1 MKIRATVNL
10 CPASLKKKEMMKNNN
25 QNSKVLRMKEVDMIF
40 IKKEEIRKIRKAR
53 RARRKAAKRRKRS
66 LDRKGRRG
74 RVRRRRKI
82 SHRSSGKTKNKPLGD
97 RMIKLS

>member
-1 MKIRATVNL
+1 MK
-10 CPASLKKKEMMKNNN
+10 KNN

-53 RARRKAAKRRKRS
+53 RTRRKATKIRKRS
-66 LDRKGRRG
+66 LDRKGRRE
-74 RVRRRRKI
+74 RVRRRRKT
-82 SHRSSGKTKNKPLGD
+82 SRRSSGKTKNKPPSD